1 MNTGIDPLLEIL
13 HETPGSGSSIYN
25 SRILLKFDVTD
36 IENRVN
42 TNKISNNAKYY
53 LSLITADVREIPQEY
68 KIYAYPLSSSWTNG
82 TGRYTNLPFTTDGVS
97 WKYRSSKL
105 AGKEWDIP
113 PGIVNYEWD
122 QWFNN
127 GQLISVH
134 KSGTFFAYS
143 IQANSTGKVRVFHK
157 KLSEKILLKSFTGR
171 VVDLSFAHYDL
182 EVLLGC
188 LDETGCLQVF
198 KIYLEI
204 YHKIQFV

>member
-1 MNTGIDPLLEIL
+1 MNNSSLNLSAANSLNLESILMENLNKTSISLNGLPAPHGAAHTLSDDQQIIQLQGNDNSNTYQINGKDVEIL
-13 HETPGSGSSIYN
+13 PSKN
-25 SRILLKFDVTD
+25 SLQSR
-36 IENRVN
+36 NAS
-42 TNKISNNAKYY
+42 NKIK
-53 LSLITADVREIPQEY
+53 
-68 KIYAYPLSSSWTNG
+68 
-82 TGRYTNLPFTTDGVS
+82 VS
-97 WKYRSSKL
+97 K
-105 AGKEWDIP
+105 
-113 PGIVNYEWD
+113 IVNYEWD

-198 KIYLEI
+198 KIYLENN
-204 YHKIQFV
+204 HKIQFV